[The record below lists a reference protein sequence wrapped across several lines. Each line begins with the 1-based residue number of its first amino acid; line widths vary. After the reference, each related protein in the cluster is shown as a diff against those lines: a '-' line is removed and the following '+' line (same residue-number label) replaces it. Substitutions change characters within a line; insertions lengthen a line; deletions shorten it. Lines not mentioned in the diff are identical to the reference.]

1 MIRKISGTF
10 LLAAALAAVSA
21 SDPATASTG
30 FVNFMIGQKSLD
42 DAPWAPSYTES
53 WSPIQVQSAF
63 GVESAFGSEK
73 WPVLIAA
80 YFARSSDSKDTTF
93 TDPFGE
99 PYIIHLQ
106 GTTQEI
112 GIGVNKTLTIKRRI
126 FPYLSAGGMVATVN
140 ETAKQS
146 GVSVERASTKVGL
159 WASFATFYRLGTRFN
174 IGGLARYSDATVEFE
189 ESVILG
195 QPAPAADVPEGGWTY
210 GVILGWGWPAT
221 K

>member
-10 LLAAALAAVSA
+10 LLAAVLTTYVAPAP
-21 SDPATASTG
+21 SDASTG
-30 FVNFMIGQKSLD
+30 FVNFLIGRKELD
-42 DAPWAPSYTES
+42 DAAWAPSYTES
-53 WSPIQVQSAF
+53 WSPIENQSAF
-63 GVESAFGSEK
+63 GAESAFGSEK

-80 YFARSSDSKDTTF
+80 YFSRSTSSKDTTL

-99 PYIIHLQ
+99 PYIIHLE

-126 FPYLSAGGMVATVN
+126 FPYLSAGVMAANVN

-146 GVSVERASTKVGL
+146 GTSVERAAGKVGT
-159 WASFATFYRLGTRFN
+159 WATFATFLRVGTRFN
-174 IGGLARYSDATVEFE
+174 IGGLVRYSNATVHFDEAL
-189 ESVILG
+189 ILG
-195 QPAPAADVPEGGWTY
+195 YPAPEADVPEGGWTY
-210 GVILGWGWPAT
+210 GVLIGWGWPAT